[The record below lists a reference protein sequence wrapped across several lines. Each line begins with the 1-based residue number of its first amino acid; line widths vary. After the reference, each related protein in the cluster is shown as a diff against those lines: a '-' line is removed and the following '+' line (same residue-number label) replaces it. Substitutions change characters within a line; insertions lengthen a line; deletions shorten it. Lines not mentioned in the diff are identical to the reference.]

1 MLGPVCLGPES
12 QGYSMP
18 PRTTQESHRPR
29 VSDRTMVGTWQ
40 PLRLSVSE
48 PDGVVT
54 NRKMKLLGWGKISSL
69 AASRD
74 EPSSWDREP
83 EQNQKPKPPR
93 KRGGLDARD
102 RKSTR
107 LNSSH
112 GYISYAVFCL
122 KKKKKRQRGQRLVH
136 LICSHSH
143 LLHAE
148 ERS

>member
-54 NRKMKLLGWGKISSL
+54 NRKMKLLGWEKISSL
-69 AASRD
+69 ATSRD
-74 EPSSWDREP
+74 EPSSWDRKP

-93 KRGGLDARD
+93 KRAGLDASANITLR
-102 RKSTR
+102 RGR
-107 LNSSH
+107 RGN
-112 GYISYAVFCL
+112 ISLDIPCHENRV
-122 KKKKKRQRGQRLVH
+122 QRAAGV
-136 LICSHSH
+136 S
-143 LLHAE
+143 
-148 ERS
+148 

>member
-1 MLGPVCLGPES
+1 
-12 QGYSMP
+12 MP

-93 KRGGLDARD
+93 KRGGLDASANITLR
-102 RKSTR
+102 RGRRGTIF
-107 LNSSH
+107 L
-112 GYISYAVFCL
+112 GMPCPETT
-122 KKKKKRQRGQRLVH
+122 GQR
-136 LICSHSH
+136 
-143 LLHAE
+143 AAG
-148 ERS
+148 

>member
-54 NRKMKLLGWGKISSL
+54 NRKMKLQGWGKISSL

-83 EQNQKPKPPR
+83 EQNQNLLVR
-93 KRGGLDARD
+93 EGGLDASANITLR
-102 RKSTR
+102 RGR
-107 LNSSH
+107 RGN
-112 GYISYAVFCL
+112 ISLDIPFYRTF
-122 KKKKKRQRGQRLVH
+122 
-136 LICSHSH
+136 
-143 LLHAE
+143 
-148 ERS
+148 